1 MKHSSDIFGPC
12 IFMYFFRFAA
22 VDPGFAEVLLS
33 FHDAWWSCVKAGRDS
48 NYGRKHNNEIY
59 HLAINIFMEN
69 CICSIVKSSLNWQ
82 CSIAILNHHRVT
94 QNRVLRCLSIG
105 AISSAHNAHN
115 CGGFPKDMSH
125 QRQGIA
131 LTGRF
136 LFRIYAEFL
145 IFVWTSIL

>member
-1 MKHSSDIFGPC
+1 MTSPQTSTFSPPINLIIAISKRETFFGHLRTLDF
-12 IFMYFFRFAA
+12 FMYFFRFAA

-69 CICSIVKSSLNWQ
+69 CICSIVESSLNWQ

-105 AISSAHNAHN
+105 AISSAHN
-115 CGGFPKDMSH
+115 CGVFPK
-125 QRQGIA
+125 I
-131 LTGRF
+131 
-136 LFRIYAEFL
+136 
-145 IFVWTSIL
+145 